1 MNQTKFFQKKTNNPN
16 NIRLFFFPYRLM
28 LSGLLF
34 LAFGCVQ
41 QPREVTASFYHWKSP
56 FHLTASEKKYC
67 EQLKVQKLYVRLFDV
82 DWDETTHFPTPVGAI
97 ESFAQTAFE
106 IIPTV
111 FITNKTF
118 LQLPDNQIDTL
129 ARLVFHKINSYTDP
143 NTSQDKNAGFNE
155 IQIDCDWTGT
165 TRDRFF
171 AFLKK
176 LKTLSNKKISATIR
190 LHQVKFKDKTGVP
203 PVDAGVLMVYNM
215 GNLEDTS
222 TKNSILDVSILKTY
236 ITNLK
241 KYPIKLD
248 IALPIFS
255 WGVVTR
261 DGEVVKLINNLDDKQ
276 ILATP
281 LLQRSP
287 FGRKESSGQY
297 ELIFKKLSNNHFEI
311 LKNTYLKGYYLYKDD
326 QIRIENTADNL
337 GILEQSAD
345 LISKNLGILLSK
357 WKLISLISKT
367 YQVSILYIE
376 EWNSI
381 VIEKECQL
389 LEYLMR
395 HPGQLL
401 THEQIH
407 KYLWNE
413 AEKPSSKISNRSIRL
428 LAI

>member
-1 MNQTKFFQKKTNNPN
+1 MNWTKFFQKKTNNLN
-16 NIRLFFFPYRLM
+16 SVSLFFFQYWLIV
-28 LSGLLF
+28 SGLLF
-34 LAFGCVQ
+34 LTFSCVQ
-41 QPREVTASFYHWKSP
+41 QPREVTASFYHWKSH
-56 FHLTASEKKYC
+56 FDLTEVEKNYCHHLN
-67 EQLKVQKLYVRLFDV
+67 VHKLYVRLFDV
-82 DWDETTHFPTPVGAI
+82 DWDEATHFPTPVGAI
-97 ESFAQTAFE
+97 DTFSKTGFE

-129 ARLVFHKINSYTDP
+129 VQLVLNKINAYFIQSA
-143 NTSQDKNAGFNE
+143 SLEKGKAFNE

-176 LKTLSNKKISATIR
+176 LKILSNKKISATIR

-281 LLQRSP
+281 L
-287 FGRKESSGQY
+287 RKESSGQY

-345 LISKNLGILLSK
+345 LISKNLDNPQLTVIFYHLDSLTLQRFRYEDLDNILH
-357 WKLISLISKT
+357 
-367 YQVSILYIE
+367 
-376 EWNSI
+376 
-381 VIEKECQL
+381 
-389 LEYLMR
+389 R
-395 HPGQLL
+395 F
-401 THEQIH
+401 
-407 KYLWNE
+407 
-413 AEKPSSKISNRSIRL
+413 
-428 LAI
+428 